1 MQPLKIDHCVI
12 HVSDWQRSNRFYATM
27 LGAEVVPRQQGFA
40 YKFGDFLLNCHGPG
54 VSPRIVAQSPV
65 VPGDSDLCFEWRGPI
80 ATALAHL
87 AAHGVPVALGPVATQ
102 GAKGAATSVYFRD
115 PDGSLL
121 EFMSYAP

>member
-12 HVSDWQRSNRFYATM
+12 HVSDWERSNRFYATV
-27 LGAEVVPRQQGFA
+27 LGAEIIPRQKGFA
-40 YKFGDFLLNCHGPG
+40 YKFGAFLLNCHGPG
-54 VSPRIVAQSPV
+54 IAPRIVAQLPV
-65 VPGDSDLCFEWRGPI
+65 RPGNSDLCFEWPGPI
-80 ATALAHL
+80 ATALSHL
-87 AAHGVPVALGPVATQ
+87 AAQSVPVVLGPVATQ